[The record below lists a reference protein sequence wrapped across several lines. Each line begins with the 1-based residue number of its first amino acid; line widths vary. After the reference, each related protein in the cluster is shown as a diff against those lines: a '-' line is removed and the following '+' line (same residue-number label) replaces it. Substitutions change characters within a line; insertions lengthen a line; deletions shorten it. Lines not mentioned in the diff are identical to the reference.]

1 MVWRKPGRLRLIRCI
16 NAPGKILHQI
26 VRRRP
31 NMRSQHMFLHRV
43 RRVAIHFE
51 VEIATSIV
59 KWLDQDKS
67 LIKYDKAHG
76 FMQP

>member
-1 MVWRKPGRLRLIRCI
+1 
-16 NAPGKILHQI
+16 
-26 VRRRP
+26 
-31 NMRSQHMFLHRV
+31 MFLHRV